1 MKAAK
6 KLYAAYLRQYPL
18 ETPWSELDQ
27 HEKQDWAKIAKEFL
41 EANVQVDLPQDYLDE
56 RSLPIRGRNQNRPET
71 MSDFLN
77 TIKSTAAGRARL
89 DFFDN
94 LPETPS
100 PRILWMRK
108 HGLTVTTDVNKDDG
122 DWFTAVKHNGKV
134 IIEDPSEDR
143 AIVRAAQKLNLK
155 LWNE

>member
-1 MKAAK
+1 
-6 KLYAAYLRQYPL
+6 
-18 ETPWSELDQ
+18 
-27 HEKQDWAKIAKEFL
+27 
-41 EANVQVDLPQDYLDE
+41 
-56 RSLPIRGRNQNRPET
+56 

-108 HGLTVTTDVNKDDG
+108 MKAEGMLT
-122 DWFTAVKHNGKV
+122 HNADHCD
-134 IIEDPSEDR
+134 EDPWM
-143 AIVRAAQKLNLK
+143 AIVPMEGHKGTIDAIMAEWCRLYDEMDVVGYGQTEIDAMIDCACKNKIK
-155 LWNE
+155 LWNES

>member
-1 MKAAK
+1 
-6 KLYAAYLRQYPL
+6 
-18 ETPWSELDQ
+18 
-27 HEKQDWAKIAKEFL
+27 
-41 EANVQVDLPQDYLDE
+41 
-56 RSLPIRGRNQNRPET
+56 

-108 HGLTVTTDVNKDDG
+108 HDVKVVPEVWDEFNDRERWAAYTGLIDDLPELHFG
-122 DWFTAVKHNGKV
+122 DTA
-134 IIEDPSEDR
+134 DD
-143 AIVRAAQKLNLK
+143 AIVEFAKKNNLK
-155 LWNE
+155 LWNES